1 MHQCD
6 DRNDS
11 DDLKGI
17 PSPSLSVCFENRTD
31 EDVGRRKE
39 DEVESPPSAMS
50 FVLCRRK
57 VPERIVTKPHISVTI
72 CVGFCLSQSLNM
84 MTLAKMVKDVNMV

>member
-39 DEVESPPSAMS
+39 DEVESPT
-50 FVLCRRK
+50 FID
-57 VPERIVTKPHISVTI
+57 E
-72 CVGFCLSQSLNM
+72 N
-84 MTLAKMVKDVNMV
+84 NMVSQHANPQRKDGDVGIARNSYHHQPCLLFYVEEKFQKGS